1 MTTSTFPAQ
10 AFSWQVALLAESLIQ
25 AEGIDVIEAQE
36 WEAPLYYLQLR
47 RRLGLGPARHPPC
60 VVHLHSSTE
69 QIFAANAWDTSV
81 LDYAPA
87 ASAEAFSIGACDALL
102 SPSRFIA
109 EEAMLRHGIQ
119 SSDITV
125 LPYPIG
131 DALPLERS
139 SRVWS
144 GRSICHVGRLE
155 PRKGVIELADAV
167 AAIAVEYP
175 DLRIDFVGGDT
186 PMEVTGGLGV
196 GEAIRNRVPAHVRNQ
211 FRFHGSCD
219 AVGVANILAG
229 ACAAIV
235 PSRWENFPYSCI
247 ESMASGLPVI
257 VSPNGGMRELVSD
270 GVSGWIASEASPPGL
285 AGALRRAL
293 ASSGPERERMGRA
306 ARSAVTRTC
315 DNAEVVR
322 RHLQLKDRLIRK
334 HKGRGTLPLS
344 RASAPAADIVKGRC
358 TGHSDGPANL
368 GVVVSVRGTG
378 GAEPLVASLRAQDL
392 SPNAVSIV
400 CLAASHVLATH
411 VSEPGWEI
419 VRAEG
424 GADGRAEMVA
434 ARKMLAHHPS
444 LTAIA
449 FLDARVHLD
458 DAFLS
463 TSLGAL
469 EQDSSLGMV
478 GAWMLADPDADR
490 ILVPPLPARPDLGW
504 GGHFEPC
511 VLVRAEAL
519 ATAIRAA
526 GDTGSG
532 LSRREVLDQVA
543 SSGWGGLT
551 YPAAL
556 LSIVPGSLAQANFT
570 DPARLS
576 LMARAIRNMH
586 TPLAQRIRECSPAE
600 WRALSQRVLREPTV
614 SLLWLGRWLWFR
626 ISRACSTSARHCE
639 AVGCDQ
645 GGNMRKGPDQ

>member
-1 MTTSTFPAQ
+1 MRHIAGLLAEAGETVHVVAHRWAGASKACEESVHGRLIIHRIAFDQPVLDRFSPSNADRDPRARRAMTTSTFPAQ

-368 GVVVSVRGTG
+368 GVVVSVRGQG
-378 GAEPLVASLRAQDL
+378 ER
-392 SPNAVSIV
+392 
-400 CLAASHVLATH
+400 
-411 VSEPGWEI
+411 
-419 VRAEG
+419 
-424 GADGRAEMVA
+424 
-434 ARKMLAHHPS
+434 
-444 LTAIA
+444 
-449 FLDARVHLD
+449 
-458 DAFLS
+458 
-463 TSLGAL
+463 
-469 EQDSSLGMV
+469 
-478 GAWMLADPDADR
+478 
-490 ILVPPLPARPDLGW
+490 
-504 GGHFEPC
+504 
-511 VLVRAEAL
+511 
-519 ATAIRAA
+519 
-526 GDTGSG
+526 
-532 LSRREVLDQVA
+532 SR
-543 SSGWGGLT
+543 
-551 YPAAL
+551 
-556 LSIVPGSLAQANFT
+556 
-570 DPARLS
+570 
-576 LMARAIRNMH
+576 
-586 TPLAQRIRECSPAE
+586 
-600 WRALSQRVLREPTV
+600 
-614 SLLWLGRWLWFR
+614 LWLRYAPR
-626 ISRACSTSARHCE
+626 IFHRTRSASCALRLHTCWQHTFPNP
-639 AVGCDQ
+639 VG
-645 GGNMRKGPDQ
+645 K